1 MSKKV
6 IYCYPAV
13 LRKIEDGFDVL
24 FPDFKG
30 LETKGKETLE
40 AIENSREVLAMHID
54 KMLKEKQDLPD
65 PSEAIDI
72 VRGKNDFV
80 VLVDTNI
87 NVYRFK
93 NKHKAVTRAV
103 TLPQS
108 LNEKAKAS
116 DINVSLLL
124 QEALKEKLN
133 IKED

>member
-1 MSKKV
+1 MSKKA

-13 LRKIEDGFDVL
+13 LHPIEDGFNVS

-30 LETKGKETLE
+30 LEAKGKDTLE
-40 AIENSREVLAMHID
+40 SIANGREVLAMHID
-54 KMLKEKQDLPD
+54 KMLKEKQELPE
-65 PSEAIDI
+65 PSEARDI
-72 VRGKNDFV
+72 IKGKNDFV

-103 TLPQS
+103 TLSKS

-116 DINVSLLL
+116 DINVSSVL
-124 QEALKEKLN
+124 QEALKELLDV
-133 IKED
+133 KED